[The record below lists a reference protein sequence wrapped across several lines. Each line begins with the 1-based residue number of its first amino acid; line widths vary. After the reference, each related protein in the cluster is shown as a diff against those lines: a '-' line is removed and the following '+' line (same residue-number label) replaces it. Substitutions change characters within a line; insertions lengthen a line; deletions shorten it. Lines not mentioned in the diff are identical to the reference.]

1 MVVIFSVKNSIKWTQ
16 PAVPLGV
23 SIIIPIG
30 WTALGDWISIFDNTT
45 GLFMIAVGFVGM
57 GVAIVCTYFER
68 GLWISSC
75 LWISHLLMPAGAFGY
90 YQQTS
95 VLLVV
100 LLLAVSTTSWL
111 IGVVTLRRSWR
122 VIGALDL
129 VLSWIIA
136 GILVISG
143 VNNLM
148 ILSMLIATAVLLGLV
163 TWLGQ
168 KYEKEIAET

>member
-1 MVVIFSVKNSIKWTQ
+1 
-16 PAVPLGV
+16 
-23 SIIIPIG
+23 
-30 WTALGDWISIFDNTT
+30 
-45 GLFMIAVGFVGM
+45 
-57 GVAIVCTYFER
+57 
-68 GLWISSC
+68 
-75 LWISHLLMPAGAFGY
+75 MPAGAFGH